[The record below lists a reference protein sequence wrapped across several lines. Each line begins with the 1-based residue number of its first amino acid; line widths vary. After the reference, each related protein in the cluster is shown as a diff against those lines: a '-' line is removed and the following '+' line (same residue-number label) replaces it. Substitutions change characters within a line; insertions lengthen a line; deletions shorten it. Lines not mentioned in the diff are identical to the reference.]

1 MINRV
6 ILTGRLTNDVE
17 LRQTNDGTAFTYF
30 TVAVN
35 RQNSG
40 NNNSTDFVPCVAWRG
55 QAELLKNYLH
65 KGSLIGIEG
74 RLEVF
79 TTQQDGQYKTRINVN
94 VSQIHFLEPK
104 RNSNNNVVNQDFSNV
119 SFDQEIKKNEQNLD
133 NSSEINFDEIDF
145 DNIKF

>member
-6 ILTGRLTNDVE
+6 ILTGRLTNNVE
-17 LRQTNDGTAFTYF
+17 LRQTNDGTLFTYF
-30 TVAVN
+30 TIAVN
-35 RQNSG
+35 RQVSSS
-40 NNNSTDFVPCVAWRG
+40 NSTDFVPCVAWRA
-55 QAELLKNYLH
+55 QAELLKNYLG

-104 RNSNNNVVNQDFSNV
+104 KNSNSNVTNQDFSNV
-119 SFDQEIKKNEQNLD
+119 SFDQEVRKENQNVD
-133 NSSEINFDEIDF
+133 NNSEINFDEIDF